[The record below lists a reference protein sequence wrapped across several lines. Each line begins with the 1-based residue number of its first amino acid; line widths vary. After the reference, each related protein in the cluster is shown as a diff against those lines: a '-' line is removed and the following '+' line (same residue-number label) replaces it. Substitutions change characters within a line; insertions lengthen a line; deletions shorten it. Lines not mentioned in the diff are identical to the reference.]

1 MAPRYLS
8 EDEAEVLRCHLRKKR
23 SNASRPIFIFSC
35 ADKEDYFML
44 KRPFRDYIV
53 HFIGGIVLALG
64 LLFLC
69 AAFKN

>member
-1 MAPRYLS
+1 MEKPPISRTS
-8 EDEAEVLRCHLRKKR
+8 ISMSKKWEAVHFVTNLY
-23 SNASRPIFIFSC
+23 FSC
-35 ADKEDYFML
+35 ADKEDHFML

-53 HFIGGIVLALG
+53 HFIDGIVLALG